1 MKKKKGKLTYTLI
14 GLVIVMLLWT
24 CMIFCTKYDL
34 GSDFVKH
41 CDAFLLQTGFENVD
55 VFNIIS
61 HKKSNMKW
69 NLIFGSSHLMT
80 YLADNEDKIGENTD
94 KGVDKIA
101 MAYPGYSSRNLCWS
115 GAGSDMSVSYNIFE
129 RSDALLAEFEEEND
143 EAAVIAENNAAKR
156 ENDKKIKDD
165 KNRKGDYKVN
175 DDNSNSKVKNDSEEV
190 TALSGGKTN
199 RNIIRKLKKSKSR
212 SYLLKNFYI
221 VDSSTSI
228 DNSIFNTWK
237 LLNMDMSLKKSKKP
251 QILIFHTHG
260 ASEAFAD
267 SRKNKKN
274 DSIIGVGSYLS
285 KILRENYGYNVIHDT
300 TPYDMIGGRIDR
312 NKAYN
317 NAGNSIKK
325 ILKKY
330 PSIQVVIDLHR
341 DGVGNSVHRTTV
353 INGKKTAQ
361 VMFFNGLS
369 RNASGNINYLYNP
382 NLQANLA
389 FSLQMKIKC
398 MEKYKNFAKPV
409 YLKGYRYNMH
419 LKKRYLLIELG
430 NENNKVSEAKN
441 AMKPLADVLN
451 SVLMG

>member
-34 GSDFVKH
+34 GSDFIKH

-69 NLIFGSSHLMT
+69 NLIFGSSPLMT

-94 KGVDKIA
+94 KGVDKIV

-115 GAGSDMSVSYNIFE
+115 GAGSDMSVSYSIFE

-143 EAAVIAENNAAKR
+143 EAAVIAENNAAR
-156 ENDKKIKDD
+156 GENDKKIQDD
-165 KNRKGDYKVN
+165 KNRKGDNKVN
-175 DDNSNSKVKNDSEEV
+175 DDNSNSKVKNDYEEV

-228 DNSIFNTWK
+228 DNSIFNTGK

-260 ASEAFAD
+260 ASEAFED
-267 SRKNKKN
+267 SRKNKKK

-300 TPYDMIGGRIDR
+300 TYHDYP
-312 NKAYN
+312 AYTGSYTRGLSTITSIIN
-317 NAGNSIKK
+317 NSSNSEFI
-325 ILKKY
+325 
-330 PSIQVVIDLHR
+330 IDLHR
-341 DGVGNSVHRTTV
+341 DALGSNSSYGPTV
-353 INGKKTAQ
+353 QIGDEIVAQ
-361 VMFFNGLS
+361 IMFVIGTDGGGLEHPNWNNNLKLAIKIQEKANEMYPGLFKPIIL
-369 RNASGNINYLYNP
+369 RNS
-382 NLQANLA
+382 
-389 FSLQMKIKC
+389 
-398 MEKYKNFAKPV
+398 
-409 YLKGYRYNMH
+409 RYNQH
-419 LKKRYLLIELG
+419 VTSGACIIEVGATGNTLEECNNSIKYLA
-430 NENNKVSEAKN
+430 KVISEV
-441 AMKPLADVLN
+441 MK
-451 SVLMG
+451 